1 MEMVEYT
8 ATLNSVKA
16 SIDSLV
22 AFGENAGAV
31 SYVADGS
38 VKVIKDVRQTL
49 FTLAKS
55 ISEDYLD
62 GADEAKKEL

>member
-8 ATLNSVKA
+8 AILNGVKA
-16 SIDSLV
+16 SIESLV
-22 AFGENAGAV
+22 AFGEQAGGV

-55 ISEDYLD
+55 ISADYLGSED
-62 GADEAKKEL
+62 IPQ